1 MKIIHIR
8 IWWNVIFSLVM
19 IFLSIDLFI
28 QPDSIIGTNLGNYE
42 PVRLI
47 LDSIGTI
54 PVAIL
59 LFLAGIYFL
68 LDAIISYRKI
78 KNND

>member
-1 MKIIHIR
+1 
-8 IWWNVIFSLVM
+8 M

>member
-19 IFLSIDLFI
+19 IFLSVELFI
-28 QPDSIIGTNLGNYE
+28 QPNSIISINLGNLE

-78 KNND
+78 KNKD